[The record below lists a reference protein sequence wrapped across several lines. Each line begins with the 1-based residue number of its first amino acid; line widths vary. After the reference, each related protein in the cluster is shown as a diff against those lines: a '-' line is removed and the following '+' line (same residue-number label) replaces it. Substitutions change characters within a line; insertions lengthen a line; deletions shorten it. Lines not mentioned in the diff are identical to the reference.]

1 MNKLGLFGFVI
12 IVTSILFAQSYHGSS
27 VAGLFDLPAFLI
39 VFGGTF
45 GAILVQTSS
54 KQLLHALSLLPQIF
68 SAPKYSLL
76 EQSKKIQR
84 WSNKSRQHGLLSL
97 EKENEQDKSL
107 DPFTKKGLSML
118 IDGCD
123 QVILQDV
130 LQQDIDLDSEHQER
144 SAQLYESMG
153 GYSPTI
159 GIIGAVLGLIQ
170 AMSYLDQPEKL
181 GSGIAVAF
189 VATIYGVG
197 FANFI
202 YLPIANKIRL
212 HYQFVALYKE
222 MTLIGLLA
230 IAHGDNGLLLERR
243 LHGYIDRASY

>member
-12 IVTSILFAQSYHGSS
+12 IIISILFAQSYHGSS
-27 VAGLFDLPAFLI
+27 IAGLFDLPAFFI
-39 VFGGTF
+39 VFGGTV
-45 GAILVQTSS
+45 GAIFVQTSS
-54 KQLLHALSLLPQIF
+54 KQLFHALTLLPKIF
-68 SAPKYSLL
+68 TAPNLSLR
-76 EQSKKIQR
+76 EQSLKIQA
-84 WSNKSRQHGLLSL
+84 WSQHSRQHGLLSL
-97 EKENEQDKSL
+97 EQIAGEQL

-118 IDGCD
+118 IDGSE
-123 QVILQDV
+123 QMILQDV
-130 LQQDIDLDSEHQER
+130 LQQDIDLESEHHER
-144 SAQLYESMG
+144 SAQIYESMG

-181 GSGIAVAF
+181 GAGIAVAF
-189 VATIYGVG
+189 LATLYGVG

-212 HYQFVALYKE
+212 QYQFIALYKE
-222 MTLIGLLA
+222 MTLIGLLS
-230 IAHGDNGLLLERR
+230 IAHGDNSLLLKRR

>member
-1 MNKLGLFGFVI
+1 MNKLGLLGFAI
-12 IVTSILFAQSYHGSS
+12 IISSILFAQSYHGSS
-27 VAGLFDLPAFLI
+27 IAGLFDLPAFLI
-39 VFGGTF
+39 VFGGTL
-45 GAILVQTSS
+45 GAILVQTSA
-54 KQLLHALSLLPQIF
+54 KQLRHALALLPKIF
-68 SAPKYSLL
+68 NSPNLSLL
-76 EQSKKIQR
+76 EQSLKIQS
-84 WSNKSRQHGLLSL
+84 WSQKSRQHGLLSL
-97 EKENEQDKSL
+97 EQNEDELL
-107 DPFTKKGLSML
+107 DPFTEKGLAML

-123 QVILQDV
+123 QLVLQDV
-130 LQQDIDLDSEHQER
+130 LQQDIDLDTEHYER
-144 SAQLYESMG
+144 SAQVYESMG

-181 GSGIAVAF
+181 GAGIAVAF

-212 HYQFVALYKE
+212 HYQYIALYKE

-230 IAHGDNGLLLERR
+230 IAQGDNSLLLERR
-243 LHGYIDRASY
+243 LNGYIDRASY

>member
-1 MNKLGLFGFVI
+1 MNKLGLLGFVI

-27 VAGLFDLPAFLI
+27 IAGLFDLPAFLI
-39 VFGGTF
+39 VFGGTM
-45 GAILVQTSS
+45 GAILVQTSA
-54 KQLLHALSLLPQIF
+54 KQLLHALSLLPRIF
-68 SAPKYSLL
+68 TTPKLSILN
-76 EQSKKIQR
+76 QSRQLQK
-84 WSNKSRQHGLLSL
+84 WSKKSRQHGLLSL
-97 EKENEQDKSL
+97 QKEESNAL

-123 QVILQDV
+123 QMVLQDI
-130 LQQDIDLDSEHQER
+130 LQQDIDLESEHYER
-144 SAQLYESMG
+144 SAQIYESMG

-170 AMSYLDQPEKL
+170 AMGYLDQPEKL
-181 GSGIAVAF
+181 GAGIAIAF

-230 IAHGDNGLLLERR
+230 IAQGDNNLLLERR
-243 LHGYIDRASY
+243 LSGYIDRASY